1 MQPASYIDPASGAH
15 YPLDVPRWCSDE
27 RRPLLVTPQGGISR
41 DDIDR
46 GMRSLWRYRASLPVE
61 IARPISMGEGC
72 TPLVQQAWDNFRPY
86 FKLEWFNPT
95 ASFKDRGA
103 TVMLSFLRQ
112 LGVNA
117 VLEDSS
123 GNGGASV
130 AAYGAAGGMREDPC
144 ARLHIARQDRS
155 GSGLWRGHS
164 TGGRRRAKCE
174 AEAIR
179 QSNETFYASHNWQP
193 FFLEGTK
200 SFAYELW
207 EDFNYSAPDN
217 IIMPVGAGS
226 SLLGCY
232 IGFKELLAAEQIKKL
247 PRLFAAQ
254 PLHCSPVD
262 ASFKEGRDTPVS
274 REVHKTI
281 AEGTAI
287 KRPAAFARDDHGAEG
302 DRRQH
307 CRHPRG
313 RHCQRSEAP
322 GSPGPVRRADL
333 RHCRCSH
340 GRSHKSSGH
349 QRQGTHRCSHYRNGH
364 QKRILDRRAF
374 QRCDLTRALAGKT
387 AQCDRRHGL
396 HDSFAPPIAPCVAPE
411 TTQTLPST
419 QFTTRPRIPPAPSR
433 ASAPT

>member
-130 AAYGAAGGMREDPC
+130 AAYGAAGGMRVKILAPAYTSPAKIAQVRAYGADIQLVEG
-144 ARLHIARQDRS
+144 AREES
-155 GSGLWRGHS
+155 
-164 TGGRRRAKCE
+164 E

-287 KRPAAFARDDHGAEG
+287 RRPLRLREMITALRETGGSTVAIPEDGIVSALKRLA
-302 DRRQH
+302 
-307 CRHPRG
+307 
-313 RHCQRSEAP
+313 
-322 GSPGPVRRADL
+322 
-333 RHCRCSH
+333 
-340 GRSHKSSGH
+340 
-349 QRQGTHRCSHYRNGH
+349 RQGLFVEPTSATAVAAM
-364 QKRILDRRAF
+364 D
-374 QRCDLTRALAGKT
+374 DLINRQVISAKERTVVLITGTGIKSASL
-387 AQCDRRHGL
+387 
-396 HDSFAPPIAPCVAPE
+396 IAELFSDA
-411 TTQTLPST
+411 T
-419 QFTTRPRIPPAPSR
+419 
-433 ASAPT
+433 